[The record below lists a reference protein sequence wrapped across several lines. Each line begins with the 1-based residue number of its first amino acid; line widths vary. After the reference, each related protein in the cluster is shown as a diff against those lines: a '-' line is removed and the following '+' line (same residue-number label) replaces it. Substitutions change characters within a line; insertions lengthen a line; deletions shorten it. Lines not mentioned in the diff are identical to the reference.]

1 MEQVKVFFMA
11 DKQLIM
17 YQVYSN
23 PATVNDRPRCQSPQN
38 GHIIHRFLTHAVLVI
53 VYVFDV
59 FFDTVS
65 LYKQLCWK
73 LGIKKPG
80 I

>member
-1 MEQVKVFFMA
+1 MS
-11 DKQLIM
+11 I
-17 YQVYSN
+17 
-23 PATVNDRPRCQSPQN
+23 TPQN